1 MNKINIPERMHLEKI
16 KAIKFG
22 FVNNEILRENLAIKM
37 QNIMFLD
44 DLSEHFELPGSVSYP
59 TYKTII
65 IYTASIVESLI
76 NYKLHEL
83 IKSGKI
89 NPREIMGKEEKFPI
103 CKQIYRLS
111 ETEEICGVKKVT
123 ELKKL
128 NDATN
133 FIELNRIAKRCG
145 LFTKDLFTKAEEIR
159 YARNRIHVFSLQE
172 IDDKYTK
179 ADINDIFL
187 AAGEITERIKFYK

>member
-65 IYTASIVESLI
+65 ISFFNSR
-76 NYKLHEL
+76 
-83 IKSGKI
+83 KS
-89 NPREIMGKEEKFPI
+89 N
-103 CKQIYRLS
+103 
-111 ETEEICGVKKVT
+111 
-123 ELKKL
+123 
-128 NDATN
+128 
-133 FIELNRIAKRCG
+133 
-145 LFTKDLFTKAEEIR
+145 
-159 YARNRIHVFSLQE
+159 
-172 IDDKYTK
+172 
-179 ADINDIFL
+179 
-187 AAGEITERIKFYK
+187 

>member
-1 MNKINIPERMHLEKI
+1 MHLEKI

-65 IYTASIVESLI
+65 ISSSIVESLI

-89 NPREIMGKEEKFPI
+89 NP
-103 CKQIYRLS
+103 
-111 ETEEICGVKKVT
+111 KK
-123 ELKKL
+123 
-128 NDATN
+128 
-133 FIELNRIAKRCG
+133 
-145 LFTKDLFTKAEEIR
+145 
-159 YARNRIHVFSLQE
+159 
-172 IDDKYTK
+172 
-179 ADINDIFL
+179 
-187 AAGEITERIKFYK
+187 